1 MESLYPKNFSR
12 FYDTIYTHH
21 PLSEQND
28 FYLNEIKKSSGPV
41 LEVGVGTGRHY
52 IDGLNSGADI
62 YGIDI
67 SGWMLEVLKS
77 KLNKDQ
83 HYRISNQNI
92 IDFRFDMKFDL
103 IIAPVRVFM
112 HLLEKQDQ
120 LSALNSVYNHL
131 NPGGKFIFDVFIPDL
146 NQLISGVKDF
156 VDYDQEYEPGKRLK
170 RSTSTKPGLINQIIN
185 VFFTLEWSDKE
196 GENTEH
202 FNTPMRYFFRY
213 ELEHLVERS
222 DFESFTIKGDFK
234 GSELGK
240 DSKEFIVQCYKE

>member
-1 MESLYPKNFSR
+1 MKSLYPKHFSR

-83 HYRISNQNI
+83 HFRISNQNI
-92 IDFRFDMKFDL
+92 IDFKFDMKFDL
-103 IIAPVRVFM
+103 IIAPFRVFM
-112 HLLEKQDQ
+112 HLLEKEDQ
-120 LSALNSVYNHL
+120 LHALNNVYSHL
-131 NPGGKFIFDVFIPDL
+131 KPGGKFIFDVFVPDL
-146 NQLISGVKDF
+146 NQLISGIKDF
-156 VDYDQEYEPGKRLK
+156 VDFDQEYEPGKKLK
-170 RSTSTKPGLINQIIN
+170 RSTSTQPDIINQIIK
-185 VFFTLEWSDKE
+185 VFFTLEWNDDE
-196 GENTEH
+196 GKHVEK
-202 FNTPMRYFFRY
+202 FNTPMRFFFRY

-222 DFESFTIKGDFK
+222 RFESYEIKGDFK
-234 GSELGK
+234 GSKLDG
-240 DSKEFIVQCYKE
+240 DSKEFIMHCFKS